1 MAALVWNPPAPT
13 LVLPGAF
20 PDSFE
25 VLVFQSEGGTR
36 LVAAIELVSPGNK
49 DRAEARRAFVIKCAA
64 YLQRGIGLIVVDIVT
79 ARQRGRALA
88 AALGFSGSD
97 LTVIATA
104 ISELARNIIEY
115 ATTGEIV
122 LSQDDSDGRPGI
134 VIVARDEGPG
144 IPDVSRA
151 LSAGYSTGPGLG
163 LGLPGVRRL
172 MDDFEIT
179 SDTGHGTT
187 VAVRKWLP

>member
-1 MAALVWNPPAPT
+1 MSSNP
-13 LVLPGAF
+13 
-20 PDSFE
+20 
-25 VLVFQSEGGTR
+25 
-36 LVAAIELVSPGNK
+36 
-49 DRAEARRAFVIKCAA
+49 RRDP
-64 YLQRGIGLIVVDIVT
+64 RRPPENVVPISSSADIVT

-88 AALGFSGSD
+88 AALGFAGSD

-115 ATTGEIV
+115 AATGEIV
-122 LSQDDSDGRPGI
+122 LSQDDTDGRPGI

-144 IPDVSRA
+144 IPDLSRA
-151 LSAGYSTGPGLG
+151 LSAGFSTGPGLG

-179 SDTGHGTT
+179 SETGRGTK
-187 VAVRKWLP
+187 VSVRKWLP

>member
-1 MAALVWNPPAPT
+1 MSSSPRRDPRRPAE
-13 LVLPGAF
+13 
-20 PDSFE
+20 S
-25 VLVFQSEGGTR
+25 
-36 LVAAIELVSPGNK
+36 
-49 DRAEARRAFVIKCAA
+49 
-64 YLQRGIGLIVVDIVT
+64 VVPISSSADIVT

-115 ATTGEIV
+115 AATGEIV
-122 LSQDDSDGRPGI
+122 LSQEDSEGRPGI

-144 IPDVSRA
+144 IPDLSRA

-172 MDDFEIT
+172 MDDFVIT
-179 SDTGHGTT
+179 SDAGRGTT
-187 VAVRKWLP
+187 VSVRKWLP